1 MAKLSFKDEKISQP
15 TLSTPQEF
23 FENIAPKC
31 MYRLGYTFSLQGF
44 VREVFWYYRLGPGQ
58 LHPNKWI
65 ILSVFDKFLRIV
77 RIMPTVNIF

>member
-44 VREVFWYYRLGPGQ
+44 VREVFWYYRLGSGQ

-65 ILSVFDKFLRIV
+65 ILSVFEKLVKNR
-77 RIMPTVNIF
+77 